1 MPWHAKKGFG
11 WAEQIARELEE
22 RRLPQLVEPPRELCS
37 IRING
42 RERRPI
48 HFHRFRSRRGLLQPD
63 ALGRFLELTF
73 EVPLKGPLALGFGCH
88 FGLGLF
94 AAVNFPAG

>member
-1 MPWHAKKGFG
+1 MPWYEKKGFG

-22 RRLPQLVEPPRELCS
+22 RGLPRLVEPPRECRS
-37 IRING
+37 IPING

-48 HFHRFRSRRGLLQPD
+48 HFHRFRSRRGLRQPD
-63 ALGRFLELTF
+63 TLGRFLQLTF
-73 EVPLKGPLALGFGCH
+73 ERPPENQGPLAFGFGCH

-94 AAVNFPAG
+94 RPA